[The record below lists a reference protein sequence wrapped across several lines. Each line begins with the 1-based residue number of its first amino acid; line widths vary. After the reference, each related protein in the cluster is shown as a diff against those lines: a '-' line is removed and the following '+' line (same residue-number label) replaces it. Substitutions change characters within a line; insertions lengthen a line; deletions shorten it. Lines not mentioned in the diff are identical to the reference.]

1 MKPKIYISN
10 DHTGVEMK
18 QAIVKHLTSL
28 DYKVIDL
35 GNTDGKACSYASKGL
50 ELGEKVAGDKD
61 CLGIALCGTGI
72 GISIAAN
79 KVKGVRAGLVSELET
94 AQLIREHNDCNVIAM
109 GARMIAVAKALKL
122 VDAFLNSEFAHGR
135 HEERVKTIN
144 EYHG

>member
-1 MKPKIYISN
+1 MKPRIYISN

-18 QAIVKHLTSL
+18 QAIVKYLTSL
-28 DYKVIDL
+28 DYQVTDL
-35 GNTDGKACSYASKGL
+35 GNVDGKSCSYASKGL
-50 ELGEKVAGDKD
+50 ELGEKIAGDKD
-61 CLGIALCGTGI
+61 CLGVALCGTGI

-109 GARMIAVAKALKL
+109 GARMIAVDKALKL
-122 VDAFLNSEFAHGR
+122 VDAFLKSEFAHGR